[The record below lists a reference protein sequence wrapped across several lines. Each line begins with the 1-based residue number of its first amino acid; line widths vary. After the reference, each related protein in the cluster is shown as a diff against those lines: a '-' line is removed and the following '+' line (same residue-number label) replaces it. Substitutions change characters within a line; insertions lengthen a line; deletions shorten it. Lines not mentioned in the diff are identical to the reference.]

1 MCYLCQC
8 FNPALRPNRQEDLME
23 CMAQVVSCKNQNSS
37 YRGRFFLKGKLNLV
51 QVKGAEGEGGGIR
64 VIRVRV
70 TRVLLIFTSG
80 EKFYMCENQEIL
92 K

>member
-1 MCYLCQC
+1 
-8 FNPALRPNRQEDLME
+8 
-23 CMAQVVSCKNQNSS
+23 MAQVVSCKNQNSS

-51 QVKGAEGEGGGIR
+51 QVKGWGGGEGGGIR

-70 TRVLLIFTSG
+70 TGVLLIFISG
-80 EKFYMCENQEIL
+80 EKFYMCGNQEIL

>member
-51 QVKGAEGEGGGIR
+51 QVKGAEGEGGGEFE
-64 VIRVRV
+64 
-70 TRVLLIFTSG
+70 LSEFELPG
-80 EKFYMCENQEIL
+80 FY
-92 K
+92 

>member
-1 MCYLCQC
+1 
-8 FNPALRPNRQEDLME
+8 
-23 CMAQVVSCKNQNSS
+23 MAQVVSCKNQNSS

-51 QVKGAEGEGGGIR
+51 QVNGGGGGGGGGVR

-70 TRVLLIFTSG
+70 TGVLLIFISG

>member
-1 MCYLCQC
+1 
-8 FNPALRPNRQEDLME
+8 
-23 CMAQVVSCKNQNSS
+23 MAQVVSCKNQNSS

-51 QVKGAEGEGGGIR
+51 QVKGGGRGGIR

-70 TRVLLIFTSG
+70 TGVLLIFISG